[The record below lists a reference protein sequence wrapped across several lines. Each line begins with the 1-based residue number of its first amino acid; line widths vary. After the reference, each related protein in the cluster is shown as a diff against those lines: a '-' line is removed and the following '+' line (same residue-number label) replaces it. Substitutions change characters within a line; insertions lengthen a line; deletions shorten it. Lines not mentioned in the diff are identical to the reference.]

1 MEAAL
6 STLPSSKASDS
17 VVRSSQRYFYVW
29 MAGVF
34 VLIAFGGFTPTYWA
48 PVARGSFHGPPILHI
63 HGALLFSWTL
73 FYFIQTAWVA
83 SGRTPTHRAWGLVG
97 IALFSVLM
105 CSILV
110 TAVTV
115 VRLDEAHGYGDA
127 GRRFIAV
134 PLLAM
139 PVLIGFFSVA
149 IAQVRRAET
158 HKRLMYLMMVGFMH
172 PAIARVMLTLFAPAG
187 AQGPPPVIVAVP
199 PGLIA
204 DILILVAVI
213 YDWRTRGRPHHVF
226 VYGGLTLLAD
236 QLLTVPVSATQIWMS
251 IARFFQALG
260 G

>member
-1 MEAAL
+1 VEAL
-6 STLPSSKASDS
+6 STLHPNITSDS
-17 VVRSSQRYFYVW
+17 VLRTRQRHFYMW

-34 VLIAFGGFTPTYWA
+34 MLIAFGGFTPTYWA
-48 PVARGSFHGPPILHI
+48 PVARGAFHGPPILHI
-63 HGALLFSWTL
+63 HGALLFSWTV

-83 SGRTPTHRAWGLVG
+83 SGHTPTHRAWGLAG

-115 VRLDEAHGYGDA
+115 MRLDEARGYGDA

-149 IAQVRRAET
+149 IAHVRQAEI
-158 HKRLMYLMMVGFMH
+158 HKRLMYLLMVGFMH
-172 PAIARVMLTLFAPAG
+172 PAIARVMVTLFAPAG
-187 AQGPPPVIVAVP
+187 AQGPPPVIVALP

-204 DILILVAVI
+204 DLLILVAVV

-226 VYGGLTLLAD
+226 VYGGLILLAD
-236 QLLTVPVSATQIWMS
+236 QVLAAPVAATQTWMS
-251 IARFFQALG
+251 IARSLQALAG
-260 G
+260 

>member
-1 MEAAL
+1 MEAL
-6 STLPSSKASDS
+6 STLHPSKASGS
-17 VVRSSQRYFYVW
+17 VLRSSQRHFYVW

-63 HGALLFSWTL
+63 HGALLFNWTL
-73 FYFIQTAWVA
+73 FYFIQTSWVA

-172 PAIARVMLTLFAPAG
+172 PAIARVMLTLFAPAS
-187 AQGPPPVIVAVP
+187 AQGPPPVIVALP

-204 DILILVAVI
+204 DLLILVAVI

-226 VYGGLTLLAD
+226 VYGGLILLAD
-236 QLLTVPVSATQIWMS
+236 QLLTAPVSATQTWMS
-251 IARFFQALG
+251 IARFLQALAG
-260 G
+260 